1 MQEAAPF
8 CCPQPSSRTCRRRVF
23 VGAFRLAKY
32 KHSPMDALSISGS
45 FVIERRKDVP
55 MSDDTAA
62 AKEASVD
69 ALMQGAV
76 DLHCHSGPSVMA
88 RLVDHIDAVEEAASA
103 GMRAVLFKD
112 HYYPTAPIAELIRK
126 RTAHLGVEPL
136 GAIVLNNALGGFNAY
151 AVEHALKMGSR
162 IVWMPTVSAANHIRE
177 GHNKK
182 LLVAKSQMR
191 RPMALT
197 VVDEYGALR
206 NEVLPILD
214 LVAEY
219 DAVLSCGHLHISE
232 VWPLFEEAARRGCKR
247 LLVNHPTYTVGAEL
261 KDFPRLLELGV
272 YLEHSICMFIDSR
285 FKTFTP
291 EDLKSYID
299 AAGVERTFFGS
310 DLGQE
315 NNPSP
320 VEGFRRIIG
329 LLLELG
335 YGAED
340 IRKMVGLNAMRLAGI
355 GANEAPA
362 LARSA

>member
-1 MQEAAPF
+1 
-8 CCPQPSSRTCRRRVF
+8 
-23 VGAFRLAKY
+23 
-32 KHSPMDALSISGS
+32 
-45 FVIERRKDVP
+45 
-55 MSDDTAA
+55 MSDDIAGA
-62 AKEASVD
+62 SEASVD
-69 ALMQGAV
+69 ALMRGAV

-88 RLVDHIDAVEEAASA
+88 RLVDHIDAIEQAGAA

-112 HYYPTAPIAELIRK
+112 HYYPTAPIAGLICDRY
-126 RTAHLGVEPL
+126 AHLGVEPL

-177 GHNKK
+177 GHNKT

-191 RPMALT
+191 RPTALS
-197 VVDEYGALR
+197 VVDEHGALR
-206 NEVLPILD
+206 EEVLPILD

-232 VWPLFEEAARRGCKR
+232 VWPLFEEARRRGCKR
-247 LLVNHPTYTVGAEL
+247 LLVNHPTYTVGADL

-272 YLEHSICMFIDSR
+272 MIEHSICMFIESR
-285 FKTFTP
+285 FKCFSP
-291 EDLKSYID
+291 EQLKSYID

-320 VEGFRRIIG
+320 VEGFRQIIR
-329 LLLELG
+329 LLLDLG

-340 IRKMVGLNAMRLAGI
+340 IRQMVGLNAIRLAGI

>member
-1 MQEAAPF
+1 
-8 CCPQPSSRTCRRRVF
+8 
-23 VGAFRLAKY
+23 
-32 KHSPMDALSISGS
+32 
-45 FVIERRKDVP
+45 
-55 MSDDTAA
+55 MSEDTAE

-69 ALMQGAV
+69 ALMRGAV

-88 RLVDHIDAVEEAASA
+88 RLVDHIDAVEQAGAA

-112 HYYPTAPIAELIRK
+112 HYYPTAPIAELIRE
-126 RTAHLGVEPL
+126 RYRHFGVEPL

-151 AVEHALKMGSR
+151 AVEHALKMGSKV
-162 IVWMPTVSAANHIRE
+162 IWMPTVSAANHIRE

-182 LLVAKSQMR
+182 LLVAKSAMR
-191 RPMALT
+191 RPTALS
-197 VVDEYGALR
+197 VVDERGDLR
-206 NEVLPILD
+206 EEVLSILD

-232 VWPLFEEAARRGCKR
+232 VWPLFEEAKRRGCKR
-247 LLVNHPTYTVGAEL
+247 LLVNHPTYTVGADVA
-261 KDFPRLLELGV
+261 DFPRLLELGV
-272 YLEHSICMFIDSR
+272 MIEHSICMFIDAR
-285 FKTFTP
+285 FKCFSP
-291 EDLKSYID
+291 EQLKSWID
-299 AAGVERTFFGS
+299 AAGIDRTFFGS

-320 VEGFRRIIG
+320 VEGFRQIIG

-362 LARSA
+362 LPKSA